1 MKREKRSNHP
11 PTRDGFLECVW
22 MLARVIDFKL
32 CDREYE
38 CENCWL
44 DRGIRESGNPRVPAA
59 SARASGN
66 VERSAAWD
74 PVTVSVRGYSVPSGL
89 FYHPRHAW
97 ARIED
102 GGRVRVGLD
111 DFGQKLAGRFYS
123 VLLPSPG
130 SEVGPG
136 CNNWRIVHSAGE
148 TVLTAPIRG
157 VVEERNSRLSQLPS
171 LVNRDPYGSGA
182 AFVIKPVD
190 LVGDLKGL
198 YYGRQVER
206 WCENEIETL
215 HSELLKLM
223 ERHAPVLGQTLQD
236 GGVHI
241 ADLSAEIGA
250 QELQRLIDRFLSLS
264 ASPLSARDQS
274 EGEGRGTERRK

>member
-1 MKREKRSNHP
+1 MKREKESSQP
-11 PTRDGFLECVW
+11 SKGFLECVW
-22 MLARVIDFKL
+22 MLARVVDYKL

-38 CENCWL
+38 CENCLL
-44 DRGIRESGNPRVPAA
+44 DMGIRQAGGPRAVIPSRPGAGIE
-59 SARASGN
+59 RAPGGEPGVMN
-66 VERSAAWD
+66 I
-74 PVTVSVRGYSVPSGL
+74 RGYTVPSTL
-89 FYHPRHAW
+89 FYHPRHSW
-97 ARIED
+97 ARIEE

-111 DFGQKLAGRFYS
+111 DFAQKLAGRFYS
-123 VLLPSPG
+123 VLLPAPG

-136 CNNWRIVHSAGE
+136 CSNWRIVHSAGE
-148 TVLTAPIRG
+148 TTLTSPIRG

-171 LVNRDPYGSGA
+171 LVNRDPYGNGA
-182 AFVIKPVD
+182 AFVVRPVD

-206 WCENEIETL
+206 WCEDEVETL

-223 ERHAPVLGQTLQD
+223 EKHAPVLGQTLQD

-250 QELQRLIDRFLSLS
+250 PELQRLIDRFLSVS
-264 ASPLSARDQS
+264 ASSPSRLEQPGGADC
-274 EGEGRGTERRK
+274 GLERRK

>member
-1 MKREKRSNHP
+1 MKREKESSQP
-11 PTRDGFLECVW
+11 KEGFLECVW
-22 MLARVIDFKL
+22 MLARVVDFKL
-32 CDREYE
+32 CDREYD

-44 DRGIRESGNPRVPAA
+44 DKGIRQTGNPRNVVSASHAA
-59 SARASGN
+59 LNAEPRPGGEPGVMN
-66 VERSAAWD
+66 I
-74 PVTVSVRGYSVPSGL
+74 RGYTVPSTL
-89 FYHPRHAW
+89 FYHPRHSW
-97 ARIED
+97 ARIEE

-123 VLLPSPG
+123 VLLPAPG
-130 SEVGPG
+130 TEVGPG
-136 CNNWRIVHSAGE
+136 CENWRIVHSAGE
-148 TVLTAPIRG
+148 TVLTTPIRG
-157 VVEERNSRLSQLPS
+157 IVEERNNRLSQLPS
-171 LVNRDPYGSGA
+171 LVNRDPYGNGA
-182 AFVIKPVD
+182 AFVVKPVD

-206 WCENEIETL
+206 WCEDEVESL

-250 QELQRLIDRFLSLS
+250 PELQRLIDRFLSVS
-264 ASPLSARDQS
+264 ASSSAGPVGPG
-274 EGEGRGTERRK
+274 GEDCGPERRK

>member
-1 MKREKRSNHP
+1 MKREKESSQPRE
-11 PTRDGFLECVW
+11 GFLECVW
-22 MLARVIDFKL
+22 MLARVVDFKL

-44 DRGIRESGNPRVPAA
+44 DRGIRQTGGPRALVPA
-59 SARASGN
+59 SRPGVSLERAPAGDAGVMN
-66 VERSAAWD
+66 I
-74 PVTVSVRGYSVPSGL
+74 RGYAVPNTL
-89 FYHPRHAW
+89 FYHPRHSW
-97 ARIED
+97 ARIEE

-123 VLLPSPG
+123 VLLPAPG
-130 SEVGPG
+130 TEVGPG
-136 CNNWRIVHSAGE
+136 CENWRIVHSAGE
-148 TVLTAPIRG
+148 TVLTTPVKG

-171 LVNRDPYGSGA
+171 LVNRDPYGNGA
-182 AFVIKPVD
+182 AFVVKPVD

-206 WCENEIETL
+206 WCENEVEIL

-223 ERHAPVLGQTLQD
+223 EKHAPVLGQTLQD

-250 QELQRLIDRFLSLS
+250 PELQRLIDRFLSVS
-264 ASPLSARDQS
+264 ASSLAGLEEPGGA
-274 EGEGRGTERRK
+274 ERGLERRK

>member
-1 MKREKRSNHP
+1 MKREKESSQP
-11 PTRDGFLECVW
+11 GEGFLECVW
-22 MLARVIDFKL
+22 MLARVVDFKL

-44 DRGIRESGNPRVPAA
+44 DMGIRQTGLPRATVSP
-59 SARASGN
+59 SRPGLS
-66 VERSAAWD
+66 VERA
-74 PVTVSVRGYSVPSGL
+74 PGGEPGIMNIRGYTVPSSL
-89 FYHPRHAW
+89 FYHPRHSW
-97 ARIED
+97 ARIEE

-123 VLLPSPG
+123 VLLPAPG
-130 SEVGPG
+130 TEVGPG
-136 CNNWRIVHSAGE
+136 CENWRIVHSAGE
-148 TVLTAPIRG
+148 TALTTPVRG

-171 LVNRDPYGSGA
+171 LVNRDPYGNGA
-182 AFVIKPVD
+182 AFVIKPFD

-206 WCENEIETL
+206 WCEDEVEIL

-223 ERHAPVLGQTLQD
+223 EKHAPVLGQTLQD

-241 ADLSAEIGA
+241 AELSAEIGA
-250 QELQRLIDRFLSLS
+250 PELQRLIDRFLSVS
-264 ASPLSARDQS
+264 ASSLSGLEEPGGA
-274 EGEGRGTERRK
+274 GCGPERRK

>member
-1 MKREKRSNHP
+1 MKREKESSQPRQ
-11 PTRDGFLECVW
+11 GFLECVW
-22 MLARVIDFKL
+22 MLARVVDFKL
-32 CDREYE
+32 CDREYD

-44 DRGIRESGNPRVPAA
+44 DKGIRQTGNARPAA
-59 SARASGN
+59 SASRPGASADRGPGGEPGMMN
-66 VERSAAWD
+66 I
-74 PVTVSVRGYSVPSGL
+74 RGYSVPSTL
-89 FYHPRHAW
+89 FYHPRHSW
-97 ARIED
+97 ARIEE

-123 VLLPSPG
+123 VLLPAPG
-130 SEVGPG
+130 TEVGPG
-136 CNNWRIVHSAGE
+136 CENWRIVHSAGE
-148 TVLTAPIRG
+148 TVLTTPVRG

-171 LVNRDPYGSGA
+171 LVNRDPYGNGA
-182 AFVIKPVD
+182 AFVVKPVD

-206 WCENEIETL
+206 WCENEVEIL

-223 ERHAPVLGQTLQD
+223 EKHAPVLGQTLQD

-250 QELQRLIDRFLSLS
+250 PELQRLIDRFLSVS
-264 ASPLSARDQS
+264 ASSLSVFD
-274 EGEGRGTERRK
+274 EPGGVGRGPERRK